1 HGPVVGARR
10 GSVADRERHAAA
22 ARAASDDPRRAAPPA
37 GRLAAGPAVG
47 GGYRQ
52 ILALWDRPQI
62 VQTLLEGDLGFT
74 A

>member
-1 HGPVVGARR
+1 MTDDRTAQNRGP
-10 GSVADRERHAAA
+10 
-22 ARAASDDPRRAAPPA
+22 PLAAPPA

>member
-1 HGPVVGARR
+1 DLQQSGCGGEVVAGQAVLDARDECPPGPL
-10 GSVADRERHAAA
+10 
-22 ARAASDDPRRAAPPA
+22 AAPPA